1 MKKFSLILSAC
12 LLLNFGAATA
22 DEDPLTQLIF
32 NNVLSSS
39 SNQSVD
45 DGKTS
50 DQSEPRTTRVSG
62 DKINSDDMLIS
73 ALSLI
78 GIKYRFGGNTP
89 ETGFDC
95 SGFVRYVFSQ
105 SLGIALPRSAAEI
118 SGIGKNVNR
127 DELQP
132 GDLVFFNTMKRAFS
146 HVGIYMGNGKF
157 IHSPRTGQSVQ
168 VVDMRDSYWRAR
180 FDGGRRITKPT
191 SVKQ

>member
-1 MKKFSLILSAC
+1 MQQDS
-12 LLLNFGAATA
+12 GT
-22 DEDPLTQLIF
+22 DG
-32 NNVLSSS
+32 SSS
-39 SNQSVD
+39 D
-45 DGKTS
+45 A
-50 DQSEPRTTRVSG
+50 SESRGARL
-62 DKINSDDMLIS
+62 NSDELLTG

-89 ETGFDC
+89 DTGFDC

-118 SGIGKNVNR
+118 SNIGKNVSR

-168 VVDMRDSYWRAR
+168 VVDMRDSYWKTR
-180 FDGGRRITKPT
+180 FNGARRIA
-191 SVKQ
+191 SIKQ

>member
-1 MKKFSLILSAC
+1 MKKIYLMLSAC

-32 NNVLSSS
+32 NNVLSPASNLS
-39 SNQSVD
+39 SNDNGRADVA
-45 DGKTS
+45 DGKPAKVTG
-50 DQSEPRTTRVSG
+50 DRV
-62 DKINSDDMLIS
+62 NSDDLLMS

-78 GIKYRFGGNTP
+78 GIQYKFGGNTP

-105 SLGIALPRSAAEI
+105 SVGIALPRSAAEI
-118 SGIGKNVNR
+118 SNIGKNVNR

-157 IHSPRTGQSVQ
+157 IHSPRTGSAVQ
-168 VVDMRDSYWRAR
+168 VVDMGQSYWRAR
-180 FDGGRRITKPT
+180 FDGARRISKSPT
-191 SVKQ
+191 VKQ